1 MCKSVASADLDLG
14 KREKITMINELLH
27 TNQQHSSVIMELL
40 KGTAREEI
48 SWVTFGALLEYL
60 DEEGISIRRIPTV
73 HNFMLFQQKKYYI
86 PDLKNSAYAT
96 CYNGKVYILSQ
107 GAYSTRLQLDVTD
120 LTDTR
125 KRWSSIVA
133 SAVTLVRLRDAIR
146 LTGASNAREDCQNFL
161 YSISG
166 IFV

>member
-1 MCKSVASADLDLG
+1 MRS
-14 KREKITMINELLH
+14 ELLH
-27 TNQQHSSVIMELL
+27 VNQQHSSITMELL

-48 SWVTFGALLEYL
+48 SWVTFAALLEYL
-60 DEEGISIRRIPTV
+60 DDEGISIRQIPTV

-86 PDLKNSAYAT
+86 PDLKNGAYAT

-120 LTDTR
+120 LTDTKR
-125 KRWSSIVA
+125 RWSSIVS

-146 LTGASNAREDCQNFL
+146 LTGASSSRDDCQNFL